1 MSRVRMNKFLIYL
14 DNCCYNRPY
23 DDFNSITVYLEA
35 EAKLIIQ
42 DLVKNNNI
50 DLAWSYILEFENSAN
65 PSTEIKELILD
76 WKEIAK
82 INVLENDTILFN
94 AKEMFLLGLGVK
106 DSLHIA
112 CAIESR
118 CDFFITTDKGIIKKA
133 NIIGNIKIM
142 NPINFIQFIED
153 INEN

>member
-23 DDFNSITVYLEA
+23 DDFKSITVYLEA

-50 DLAWSYILEFENSAN
+50 DLIWSYILEFENSAN
-65 PSTEIKELILD
+65 PSTEIKESILD

-82 INVLENDTILFN
+82 INVLENDTILFK
-94 AKEMFLLGLGVK
+94 AKELFLLGFGVK

-112 CAIESR
+112 CAIDSH

-153 INEN
+153 KNEN

>member
-1 MSRVRMNKFLIYL
+1 MSRLRMNKFLIYL

-23 DDFNSITVYLEA
+23 DDFSSITVYLEA